1 MAKQTY
7 TKEERKV
14 QFLKTGIEIAKTK
27 GIMEVSGASVAKK
40 NKVTA
45 PLVFHV
51 FGSRDK
57 LRKAVIDKLPQ
68 RDKAKAEAALAEVK
82 ARNQK
87 RATKKPAPKRKRSV
101 AEVKAI
107 KNKAAATKKVTRSAK
122 DGKFVTKATA
132 KKRPATTITQT
143 VTVKSPKP
151 KKFATAMPPSVNP
164 EANPSDT
171 Q

>member
-87 RATKKPAPKRKRSV
+87 PAPKRKRSV

-107 KNKAAATKKVTRSAK
+107 KNKVAATKKVTRSAK

-132 KKRPATTITQT
+132 KKRPATTVTQT
-143 VTVKSPKP
+143 VKVTPPKP
-151 KKFATAMPPSVNP
+151 KKFATVTPPSVDLAAN
-164 EANPSDT
+164 ANPSNT
-171 Q
+171 L

>member
-68 RDKAKAEAALAEVK
+68 RDKAKAEAALGEAK
-82 ARNQK
+82 ARNQ
-87 RATKKPAPKRKRSV
+87 KRKRSV
-101 AEVKAI
+101 AEV
-107 KNKAAATKKVTRSAK
+107 KVTRSAK

-132 KKRPATTITQT
+132 KKRPATTVTQT
-143 VTVKSPKP
+143 VKVKPPKP
-151 KKFATAMPPSVNP
+151 KKFATVTPPSVDLAAN
-164 EANPSDT
+164 ANPSNT
-171 Q
+171 L

>member
-40 NKVTA
+40 NNVTA

-51 FGSRDK
+51 FGNRDK

-82 ARNQK
+82 A
-87 RATKKPAPKRKRSV
+87 
-101 AEVKAI
+101 I
-107 KNKAAATKKVTRSAK
+107 KNKVAATKKVTRSAK

-132 KKRPATTITQT
+132 KKRPATTVTQT
-143 VTVKSPKP
+143 VKAKPPKP
-151 KKFATAMPPSVNP
+151 KKFATVTPPSVDLAAN
-164 EANPSDT
+164 ANPSNT
-171 Q
+171 L

>member
-87 RATKKPAPKRKRSV
+87 RKRSV

-107 KNKAAATKKVTRSAK
+107 KNKVAATKKVTRSAK

-143 VTVKSPKP
+143 VAVKSSKP
-151 KKFATAMPPSVNP
+151 KKFATVTPPSVNP

>member
-7 TKEERKV
+7 TKEERKA
-14 QFLKTGIEIAKTK
+14 QFLKTGVKL
-27 GIMEVSGASVAKK
+27 AKK
-40 NKVTA
+40 NGVAKVSAAAVAAEHKVTA
-45 PLVFHV
+45 PLVFHI
-51 FGSRDK
+51 FGSREGLQRAIK
-57 LRKAVIDKLPQ
+57 SEAKKQGVVLP
-68 RDKAKAEAALAEVK
+68 E
-82 ARNQK
+82 
-87 RATKKPAPKRKRSV
+87 PKRKRSV

-107 KNKAAATKKVTRSAK
+107 KNKAAVTKKVTRSAK

-143 VTVKSPKP
+143 VAVKSSKP
-151 KKFATAMPPSVNP
+151 KKFATVTPPSVNP

>member
-40 NKVTA
+40 NNVTA

-51 FGSRDK
+51 FGNRDK

-87 RATKKPAPKRKRSV
+87 RAAKKPAPKRKRSV
-101 AEVKAI
+101 AEV
-107 KNKAAATKKVTRSAK
+107 KVTRSAK

-132 KKRPATTITQT
+132 KKRPATTVTQT
-143 VTVKSPKP
+143 VKVKPPKP
-151 KKFATAMPPSVNP
+151 KKFATVTPPSVDLAAN
-164 EANPSDT
+164 ANPSNT
-171 Q
+171 L

>member
-68 RDKAKAEAALAEVK
+68 RDKAKAEAALSEAK

-87 RATKKPAPKRKRSV
+87 RAAKKPAPKRKRSV
-101 AEVKAI
+101 AEV
-107 KNKAAATKKVTRSAK
+107 KVTRSAK

-132 KKRPATTITQT
+132 KKRPATTVTQT
-143 VTVKSPKP
+143 VKVKPPKP
-151 KKFATAMPPSVNP
+151 KKFATVTPPSVDLAAN
-164 EANPSDT
+164 ANPSNT
-171 Q
+171 L

>member
-40 NKVTA
+40 NNVTA

-68 RDKAKAEAALAEVK
+68 RDKAKAEAALGEAK

-87 RATKKPAPKRKRSV
+87 RAAKKPAPKRKRSV
-101 AEVKAI
+101 AEV
-107 KNKAAATKKVTRSAK
+107 KVTRSAK

-132 KKRPATTITQT
+132 KKRPATTVTQT
-143 VTVKSPKP
+143 VKVKPPKP
-151 KKFATAMPPSVNP
+151 KKFATVTPPSVDLAAN
-164 EANPSDT
+164 ANPSNT
-171 Q
+171 L

>member
-68 RDKAKAEAALAEVK
+68 RDKAKAEAALA
-82 ARNQK
+82 A
-87 RATKKPAPKRKRSV
+87 KKPAPKRKRSV

-107 KNKAAATKKVTRSAK
+107 KNKVAATKKVTRSAK
-122 DGKFVTKATA
+122 DGKFVTKAAA
-132 KKRPATTITQT
+132 KKRPATTVTQT
-143 VTVKSPKP
+143 VKVTPPKP
-151 KKFATAMPPSVNP
+151 KKFATVTPPSVDLAAN
-164 EANPSDT
+164 ANPSNT
-171 Q
+171 L

>member
-14 QFLKTGIEIAKTK
+14 QFLKTGVKL
-27 GIMEVSGASVAKK
+27 AKK
-40 NKVTA
+40 NGVAKVSAAAVAAEHKVTA
-45 PLVFHV
+45 PLVFHI
-51 FGSRDK
+51 FGSREGLQRAIK
-57 LRKAVIDKLPQ
+57 SEAKKQGVVLPEPKKA
-68 RDKAKAEAALAEVK
+68 A
-82 ARNQK
+82 
-87 RATKKPAPKRKRSV
+87 PAPKRKRSV

-143 VTVKSPKP
+143 VAAKSPKP
-151 KKFATAMPPSVNP
+151 KKFATAMPPSVDP
-164 EANPSDT
+164 EANPSNT
-171 Q
+171 L

>member
-87 RATKKPAPKRKRSV
+87 RKRSV

-107 KNKAAATKKVTRSAK
+107 KNKVAATKKVTRSAK

-132 KKRPATTITQT
+132 KKRPATTIAQT
-143 VTVKSPKP
+143 VAVKSSKP
-151 KKFATAMPPSVNP
+151 KKFATVTPPSVNP

>member
-87 RATKKPAPKRKRSV
+87 RKRSV

-143 VTVKSPKP
+143 VAVKSSKP
-151 KKFATAMPPSVNP
+151 KKFATVTPPSVNP